1 MLHVPL
7 PLWFDVAS
15 GRISVDDEFSLV
27 GWSDK
32 VDERLMQGS
41 RMGWVAIMLFSKESG
56 EVWTHYP
63 LDTERKRD
71 RAVFS
76 CKRSVM

>member
-1 MLHVPL
+1 MLHIPL
-7 PLWFDVAS
+7 PLWFDVAN
-15 GRISVDDEFSLV
+15 GHVHVDAEFALV

-41 RMGWVAIMLFSKESG
+41 RVGWVAIMLFSKESG

-63 LDTERKRD
+63 LDTKRKRE
-71 RAVFS
+71 RTVFS
-76 CKRSVM
+76 CKRGVL